1 MNEKMI
7 GYHGTKKELVESI
20 CTNNFNINLDS
31 NNELFLGFGIYFFYF
46 CDDAIDWNIK
56 RFMKEFSY
64 LPQWN
69 ILLDKFSVIESTIE
83 VSNDDI
89 LDLDEKDKLYKFEL
103 LIEKIKG
110 KLSTKPDFIR
120 AKNKTAAIINMMYK
134 RNMINKKVI
143 SKTFIEQINTKYLN
157 GLKNYPRKMFC
168 VKDRSIILENK
179 EKIDLSQNS
188 FESIIYFYR

>member
-1 MNEKMI
+1 MNEKMT

-20 CTNNFNINLDS
+20 CTNNFNVDPDI

-56 RFMKEFSY
+56 RFMKEFSC
-64 LPQWN
+64 LPQWS

-83 VSNDDI
+83 VSKDDI

-110 KLSTKPDFIR
+110 KLSTKSDFIR
-120 AKNKTAAIINMMYK
+120 SKNKTAAIINMMYK